1 MSSSFGPAAQAAG
14 PTPHQG
20 GNGSG
25 ESRAF
30 VTSGHIRALL
40 GICLTWGCF
49 YIFWIGL
56 NDATLDGEPFAFPV
70 TGYDNLQVFVAAPLA
85 QSVLYV
91 LARKTSWLLNLY
103 LAISVVF
110 LVYAGLHLVD
120 GYRLT
125 YWHQGDL
132 LCRQGCDDVWVF
144 GWLVLAQG
152 IILMFS
158 PSVFRDFSGFW
169 QLATRLGL
177 AAMLL
182 WLASTSFALMLS
194 M

>member
-1 MSSSFGPAAQAAG
+1 M
-14 PTPHQG
+14 
-20 GNGSG
+20 
-25 ESRAF
+25 
-30 VTSGHIRALL
+30 
-40 GICLTWGCF
+40 
-49 YIFWIGL
+49 
-56 NDATLDGEPFAFPV
+56 DGEPFAFPV
-70 TGYDNLQVFVAAPLA
+70 TGYDNLQFFVAAPLA